1 LNTFASSSV
10 VGALLW
16 QASGCCLDYP
26 GGCSPSWRSRRC
38 TGCAESRRPL
48 RLGGTPARA
57 LCSSSRYRI
66 SGASIFQSHK
76 IASNTASGGPS
87 HHAKISHGGCGFHSG
102 LGRTLRA
109 RISIP
114 SLQDGSSGR
123 RGAPLCQFDAPV
135 FRSDSTLRGRH
146 PPRNNYKCLRNNK
159 FPFGKPR
166 RPAVAE
172 EDWGRM
178 KIGNPPGAQFEILVD
193 GEARSYRDTKS
204 GASGR
209 PASLFSHYVFA

>member
-1 LNTFASSSV
+1 MGSAHNKDTACRRAASASSAAGGDCGPLNTFASSSV

-109 RISIP
+109 QISIP
-114 SLQDGSSGR
+114 SLQDGSLGGAVRHSVNSTR
-123 RGAPLCQFDAPV
+123 RYFVPI
-135 FRSDSTLRGRH
+135 R
-146 PPRNNYKCLRNNK
+146 
-159 FPFGKPR
+159 
-166 RPAVAE
+166 
-172 EDWGRM
+172 
-178 KIGNPPGAQFEILVD
+178 
-193 GEARSYRDTKS
+193 
-204 GASGR
+204 
-209 PASLFSHYVFA
+209 LFAAAT